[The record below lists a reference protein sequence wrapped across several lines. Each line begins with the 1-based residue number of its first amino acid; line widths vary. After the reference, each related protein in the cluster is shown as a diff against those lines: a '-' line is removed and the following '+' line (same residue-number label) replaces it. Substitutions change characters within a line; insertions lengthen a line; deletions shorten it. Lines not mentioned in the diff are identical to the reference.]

1 MKSAVAGIYRSVFT
15 KEELVGRGAF
25 YATPA
30 GQSMVAKQPQVQKK
44 MREVMMPKMA
54 EIGPQMQQVMKE
66 FAAEQQAMR
75 AAGSATAAPAPAPGK
90 R

>member
-1 MKSAVAGIYRSVFT
+1 VVELQKKGLDGVFDSLSGPEMKSAVAGIYRSVFT

-54 EIGPQMQQVMKE
+54 ETGP
-66 FAAEQQAMR
+66 
-75 AAGSATAAPAPAPGK
+75 
-90 R
+90 